1 MQLSRRSF
9 LKGTLTLSA
18 VTVLNIPEVAANIP
32 ILYGDGVHDDTRA
45 LQALFDR
52 KKVIIEND
60 LISAKMPYYLT
71 GGTYLISDSI
81 HIREG
86 ISVTRTTFIYTG
98 KPVKSIIYLES
109 YCSMYYCTVIN
120 EHYSNP
126 KYKNCRGISV
136 LNNLTF
142 G

>member
-1 MQLSRRSF
+1 MHLSRRSF

-18 VTVLNIPEVAANIP
+18 VTVLNIPEVAADIP
-32 ILYGDGVHDDTRA
+32 ILYGDGIHDDTKA

-52 KKVIIEND
+52 EKVIIEND

-86 ISVTRTTFIYTG
+86 ISVTKTTFIYTG
-98 KPVKSIIYLES
+98 KPVKALIYLES
-109 YCSMYYCTVIN
+109 YCSMHDIYIIN
-120 EHYSNP
+120 KQCANP
-126 KYKNCRGISV
+126 EQELWRSSSTGY
-136 LNNLTF
+136 NLTF
-142 G
+142 S